1 MTASAPEHAPARRG
15 ATDSIPFGVQV
26 AAGWAWRIGVLVAL
40 ALALLFLIAQTGFV
54 VGAVVGALLLCGLLE
69 PLAARLRRAGLPRLA
84 AAALVFVGFLV
95 ALVGGLWLIGRQLA
109 DQFGELGMSL
119 EAGLADL
126 REGITATLPVSQGQ
140 IDRWVEQATAAAQ
153 EGSGAA
159 LGGLGTAAGTVGEF
173 FGGLVLALFITF
185 FVLFDGSRMWSWLV
199 GVFPR
204 DHRAAVGPAGE
215 RAWKA
220 LVAYMRGIVLVA
232 LADATLIAIG
242 LLILGVP
249 LVLPLAVLIFLGAFI
264 PIVGATLAGGAAV
277 LVALVTQGPVTALIL
292 IGVVL
297 AVQWLDSDLL
307 QPLILS
313 RTINLHP
320 VAVALAISTGTVVAG
335 IGGTVA
341 AVPVVAAVYAA
352 VRPRDNKDDPPDDPP
367 QESEES
373 SAPTSSGGTSTP
385 EGVTDAPG
393 ETRSTSA

>member
-1 MTASAPEHAPARRG
+1 M
-15 ATDSIPFGVQV
+15 QV
-26 AAGWAWRIGVLVAL
+26 AAAWAWRVGLLVAV
-40 ALALLFLIAQTGFV
+40 ALGLLFLVAQTGFV
-54 VGAVVGALLLCGLLE
+54 VGAVVGALLLSGLLE

-84 AAALVFVGFLV
+84 AAAVVFVGFLV
-95 ALVGGLWLIGRQLA
+95 ALMGGLWLIGRQLA

-119 EAGLADL
+119 EAGLVDL
-126 REGITATLPVSQGQ
+126 RGFVTATFPVSDEQ
-140 IDRWVEQATAAAQ
+140 IDRWIEQGTAAAQ

-159 LGGLGTAAGTVGEF
+159 LGGLGTVAGTVGEF
-173 FGGLVLALFITF
+173 FGGLVLALFLTF
-185 FVLFDGSRMWSWLV
+185 FVLFDGRRMWSWIV

-215 RAWKA
+215 RAWAA

-264 PIVGATLAGGAAV
+264 PIVGATLAGAAAV

-297 AVQWLDSDLL
+297 AVQWVDSDLL

-320 VAVALAISTGTVVAG
+320 VAVALAISTGAVVAG

-352 VRPRDNKDDPPDDPP
+352 VRPRPDGRDPP
-367 QESEES
+367 QEPSQS
-373 SAPTSSGGTSTP
+373 SAPTSSGGASSP
-385 EGVTDAPG
+385 DGVTDSPG

>member
-1 MTASAPEHAPARRG
+1 MSEAPAAEQAVPLRLR
-15 ATDSIPFGVQV
+15 V
-26 AAGWAWRIGVLVAL
+26 AAAWGWRIGLLVAV
-40 ALALLFLIAQTGFV
+40 ALGVLLLVAQAGFV
-54 VGAVVGALLLCGLLE
+54 VGAVVVALLLSALLE
-69 PLAARLRRAGLPRLA
+69 PLTGRLRRAGLPRLA
-84 AAALVFVGFLV
+84 AATLVFLGFIAAV
-95 ALVGGLWLIGRQLA
+95 VGGLWLIGRQLA

-119 EAGLADL
+119 EAGLVNL
-126 REGITATLPVSQGQ
+126 REWISSTFGVSQER
-140 IDRWVEQATAAAQ
+140 IDGWVEQGVATAQ

-159 LGGLGTAAGTVGEF
+159 LGGVGTAAGTVGEVI
-173 FGGLVLALFITF
+173 GGLVLALFITF
-185 FVLFDGSRMWSWLV
+185 FVLFDGRRMWEWLV

-204 DHRAAVGPAGE
+204 DHRAVVGPAGE

-264 PIVGATLAGGAAV
+264 PIVGATLAGAAAV

-341 AVPVVAAVYAA
+341 AVPAVAAVYAA
-352 VRPRDNKDDPPDDPP
+352 VRPRRDGKDPP
-367 QESEES
+367 QEPSES
-373 SAPTSSGGTSTP
+373 SAPTSSGGASTP
-385 EGVTDAPG
+385 DGVTDSPG

>member
-1 MTASAPEHAPARRG
+1 MSGDPA
-15 ATDSIPFGVQV
+15 AQAVPFRLRV
-26 AAGWAWRIGVLVAL
+26 AAAWGWRVGVLVAV
-40 ALALLFLIAQTGFV
+40 ALGLLLLVAQTGFV
-54 VGAVVGALLLCGLLE
+54 VAAVVGALLLCALLE
-69 PLAARLRRAGLPRLA
+69 PLAGLLRRAGLPRLA
-84 AAALVFVGFLV
+84 AAAVVFVGFLAV
-95 ALVGGLWLIGRQLA
+95 LTGGLWLIGRQLA
-109 DQFGELGMSL
+109 DQFGALGMSL

-126 REGITATLPVSQGQ
+126 REFVTATFPVSNEQ
-140 IDRWVEQATAAAQ
+140 IDRWVDQAAAAAQ

-185 FVLFDGSRMWSWLV
+185 FVLFDGPRMWSWLV

-215 RAWKA
+215 RAWTA
-220 LVAYMRGIVLVA
+220 LVAYMRGIILVA
-232 LADATLIAIG
+232 LADATLIAVA
-242 LLILGVP
+242 LVILGVP
-249 LVLPLAVLIFLGAFI
+249 LVLPLAVLTFLGAFI
-264 PIVGATLAGGAAV
+264 PLVGATLAGGAAV
-277 LVALVTQGPVTALIL
+277 LVALVIQGPVTALIL
-292 IGVVL
+292 FGVVL

-352 VRPRDNKDDPPDDPP
+352 VRPREQSKDPP
-367 QESEES
+367 QESAQS
-373 SAPTSSGGTSTP
+373 SAATSSGGTSSP
-385 EGVTDAPG
+385 EGSSDSPAD
-393 ETRSTSA
+393 TRSTSE

>member
-1 MTASAPEHAPARRG
+1 
-15 ATDSIPFGVQV
+15 
-26 AAGWAWRIGVLVAL
+26 
-40 ALALLFLIAQTGFV
+40 
-54 VGAVVGALLLCGLLE
+54 LE
-69 PLAARLRRAGLPRLA
+69 PLAARLRRVGLPRLA
-84 AAALVFVGFLV
+84 AAAVVFVGFLA
-95 ALVGGLWLIGRQLA
+95 ALTGGLWLIGRQLA
-109 DQFGELGMSL
+109 DQFGALGMSL

-126 REGITATLPVSQGQ
+126 RGFVTATFPVSNEQ

-185 FVLFDGSRMWSWLV
+185 FVLFDGRNMWNWLV

-249 LVLPLAVLIFLGAFI
+249 LILPLAVLIFLGAFI

-277 LVALVTQGPVTALIL
+277 LVALVIQGPVTALIL
-292 IGVVL
+292 LGVVL

-352 VRPRDNKDDPPDDPP
+352 VRPRENGDEPPGDPP
-367 QESEES
+367 QESAES
-373 SAPTSSGGTSTP
+373 RAPTSSGETSSP
-385 EGVTDAPG
+385 EGTNVSPG